1 MQISPQRLP
10 LLKKLFWTLAVAV
23 SAAALA
29 AAFLI
34 VSVGSRALEESRA
47 LRARG
52 LASAVAALVPADGP
66 DPRRLSESLA
76 QLARQSGARAVE
88 LLRWDGGR
96 FVVQASS
103 DPTVQLGQPWHGADL
118 DLLRAAMATGS
129 ASTHHADEKGRVYT
143 ALVAL
148 PSGLARVE
156 IQPPR
161 SQGWMADPLPAAA
174 LVLIVVAAIVASGSA
189 ALVRFVGRPLARSH
203 KSLEEVA
210 DQISRQSAQV
220 FESSTSQNH
229 ALVEVNTSVQDME
242 GSGRSIASSVENLS
256 AVSEHSSSSILE
268 MVASIDEVAGHA
280 EGLAQSVN
288 ETAATTEQLAAAIK
302 EIDRNAEALSKFV
315 SETSASMLQMDAA
328 IQQVERNAQHSDGLS
343 EQAGVHAEQ
352 GMRAVEKTIEGMI
365 RIKKAVQSSAEVIA
379 ALGGHS
385 QEVGSILSVIDEVA
399 EQTNLLAL
407 NAAIIAAQAGE
418 HGKAFAVVAE
428 EIRKLAERT
437 ATSTKEI
444 GTLIASFQADTA
456 RAVEAMKEGSRTV
469 EEGSA
474 LSMEAG
480 RSLGDILASAQKSS
494 AMVREIVRSAKEQSR
509 ASQSVAAAVG
519 RVREMVEQI
528 NKATSE
534 QTVGAEQI
542 RTAIETMREMT
553 GHVKRA
559 TVEQS
564 KGSKLITQAIESVT
578 QMVNQIHAASAEHT
592 RGTEQVVKGLARLS
606 SATSSNLESVK
617 GMRQATQVLREQT
630 RLLERE
636 IGGVRSDS
644 E

>member
-1 MQISPQRLP
+1 MQTPPQRLP
-10 LLKKLFWTLAVAV
+10 LLRKLLWTLTAAVIVAALGAGLLTARFTDAAGREAARRAQSVAAAV
-23 SAAALA
+23 GALAGPPGAAAAPLRAALA
-29 AAFLI
+29 TVVREAG
-34 VSVGSRALEESRA
+34 V
-47 LRARG
+47 
-52 LASAVAALVPADGP
+52 
-66 DPRRLSESLA
+66 RR
-76 QLARQSGARAVE
+76 VD
-88 LLRWDGGR
+88 LLRWDGER
-96 FVVQASS
+96 FRVEASS
-103 DPTVQLGQPWHGADL
+103 EAGIESGSPWEEDAAV
-118 DLLRAAMATGS
+118 LRAALSSGGAVSAPNGGAGGAT
-129 ASTHHADEKGRVYT
+129 V
-143 ALVAL
+143 
-148 PSGLARVE
+148 GLAGSPAGVVRVE
-156 IQPPR
+156 VEPLRPAGWRHNPR
-161 SQGWMADPLPAAA
+161 SLGLLSA
-174 LVLIVVAAIVASGSA
+174 LFVAAVVSA
-189 ALVRFVGRPLARSH
+189 TAGWFGRFLARPLSRH
-203 KSLEEVA
+203 HRSLEEVA
-210 DQISRQSAQV
+210 DQITAQSAQV
-220 FESSTSQNH
+220 FESSNSQNES
-229 ALVEVNTSVQDME
+229 LVDVRQSVNEMQS
-242 GSGRSIASSVENLS
+242 GSRSIAGSVENLS
-256 AVSEHSSSSILE
+256 TVSEQTSSSILE
-268 MVASIDEVAGHA
+268 MVASIDEVAGHS

-288 ETAATTEQLAAAIK
+288 EASTTVEQMAAAVK
-302 EIDRNAEALSKFV
+302 DIDRNTEALSKFV
-315 SETSASMLQMDAA
+315 SETSSSMLEMDAA
-328 IQQVERNAQHSDGLS
+328 IQQVERNAQHSDSLS

-365 RIKKAVQSSAEVIA
+365 RIKKAVQSSAEVIG
-379 ALGGHS
+379 ALGSHS

-418 HGKAFAVVAE
+418 HGKGFAVVAD

-444 GTLIASFQADTA
+444 GTLIASFQADTL

-494 AMVREIVRSAKEQSR
+494 AMVREIVRAAKEQSR

-534 QTVGAEQI
+534 QSAGSEHI
-542 RTAIETMREMT
+542 RAAVETMREMT

-578 QMVNQIHAASAEHT
+578 QMVNQIHSASSEHQ
-592 RGTEQVVKGLARLS
+592 RGTEQVVRSLEHLS
-606 SATSSNLESVK
+606 SATASNLESVK
-617 GMRQATQVLREQT
+617 AMRHATQVLREQT

-636 IGGVRSDS
+636 IGGVHSR
-644 E
+644 